1 MRYFLGISCAL
12 LLGVLNLASATEPP
26 PVLRVDLNADG
37 RPEEISA
44 RKSATTEFAE
54 FYQVTVRDSSGT
66 LLWQSPKVTTTDH
79 PFAFGVWEEGDS
91 LPQIAADVD
100 GDGAVELLV
109 PAPRSDVSPT
119 YYRIFRWQ
127 KSAFEHVRNRA
138 LFASAMNPESFT
150 WITEAPIYGRWIDE
164 FLGTDP
170 AGNFTV
176 RIGEMQEGRYRTGLA
191 SVERTSTGFRI
202 VRWINPLTEVGPT
215 ESPEQPPATSQPSAN
230 MAIVRYL
237 AAITDV
243 DRRSSSGVP
252 LTELKD
258 ILAQDRANVH
268 RFGRRQRGDEL
279 DSYFTTPAHREL
291 FQRIRVSCPP
301 KLAERIR
308 TGGNVLIFVTV
319 YPDRV
324 EIEEAP

>member
-1 MRYFLGISCAL
+1 MGRFIRISCAF
-12 LLGVLNLASATEPP
+12 LLGVMGPAFATETP

-37 RPEEISA
+37 RSEEISA

-66 LLWQSPKVTTTDH
+66 LLWQSPKVTSTDH

-127 KSAFEHVRNRA
+127 KSAFEHVRNRT
-138 LFASAMNPESFT
+138 LFASTMNPDSFT

-164 FLGTDP
+164 FLGIDP

-176 RIGEMQEGRYRTGLA
+176 RVGEMQEGRYRTGVA
-191 SVERTSTGFRI
+191 SVERTSSGFRI
-202 VRWINPLTEVGPT
+202 VRWFNPLAEVGPT
-215 ESPEQPPATSQPSAN
+215 EPPDQPTATHQPSAN

-268 RFGRRQRGDEL
+268 RFGRRQRGDEI

-291 FQRIRVSCPP
+291 FQRLRVSCPL

-319 YPDRV
+319 YPDRI